1 MSLLLILLGLLIILV
16 ILKLFVERKEEG
28 FEDIAL
34 NPETIQGYNNFLS
47 FYNPFCTSWDKAITS
62 SAASEIPQQ
71 PLTDPSQVSDSG
83 SGSAPPISAD
93 QKAQYIKKLSQDLK
107 QDFPP
112 ICPQLP
118 ATLNSSNLAQVIE
131 QVPNDTQPFVN
142 ALNWINGQLQKSQAN
157 LGSALQGQPQSTEGF
172 EDCQD
177 IAQCLLNNPELLQ
190 ELAIGISEQN
200 ALPIVQQQE
209 QLMAKMAPFFGT
221 PQLSQAFGLN
231 TILMEKAQEI
241 QNQAQSG
248 QLVNQ
253 INVPG
258 GNTVTQYQKPP
269 GANNM
274 NDMKQ
279 NNPDR
284 YNELKQNYSQWFT
297 LKSMLDSINANL

>member
-1 MSLLLILLGLLIILV
+1 MTLLLILLGLLIILV
-16 ILKLFVERKEEG
+16 ILKLFAERKEEG

-47 FYNPFCTSWDKAITS
+47 FYNPFCASWDKAITS
-62 SAASEIPQQ
+62 SVASEIPQQ

-83 SGSAPPISAD
+83 SGSSPPISAD
-93 QKAQYIKKLSQDLK
+93 QKSQFIQKLSQDLK

-112 ICPQLP
+112 ICPPLP
-118 ATLNSSNLAQVIE
+118 TTINSSNLAQVVQ
-131 QVPNDTQPFVN
+131 QVPNDTKPFIN

-157 LGSALQGQPQSTEGF
+157 LGSALQGQPQAEGF

-177 IAQCLLNNPELLQ
+177 VAQCLLNNPELLQ

-209 QLMAKMAPFFGT
+209 QLMTKIAPFFGT
-221 PQLSQAFGLN
+221 PALSQAFGQN

-258 GNTVTQYQKPP
+258 GNTVSQYQKPA

-284 YNELKQNYSQWFT
+284 YNELKQNYGQWFS
-297 LKSMLDSINANL
+297 LKSMLDNINSNL

>member
-1 MSLLLILLGLLIILV
+1 MTLLLILLGLLIILV
-16 ILKLFVERKEEG
+16 ILKLCYEGGTEG

-47 FYNPFCTSWDKAITS
+47 FYKPFCTNWDKAITS

-71 PLTDPSQVSDSG
+71 PLTDPSQVPEPG
-83 SGSAPPISAD
+83 SGPSISTD
-93 QKAQYIKKLSQDLK
+93 QKTQYIKKLSQQLNQDL
-107 QDFPP
+107 PP
-112 ICPQLP
+112 ICQDLP
-118 ATLNSSNLAQVIE
+118 STLNSSNLSQVINE
-131 QVPNDTQPFVN
+131 IPDDIQPIVN
-142 ALNWINGQLQKSQAN
+142 ALNWMNGQLQKSQAN
-157 LGSALQGQPQSTEGF
+157 LGNALKGQATTEGF
-172 EDCQD
+172 EDCQN

-190 ELAIGISEQN
+190 ELAIGVSEQN
-200 ALPIVQQQE
+200 AIPIVQQQE
-209 QLMAKMAPFFGT
+209 KLMAKMIPFFNT
-221 PQLSQAFGLN
+221 PSLSQAFGQN
-231 TILMEKAQEI
+231 TLLMEKAQEI

-248 QLVNQ
+248 ELVNQ

-258 GNTVTQYQKPP
+258 GNTIAKYEKPP

-297 LKSMLDSINANL
+297 LKSMLDNINATL